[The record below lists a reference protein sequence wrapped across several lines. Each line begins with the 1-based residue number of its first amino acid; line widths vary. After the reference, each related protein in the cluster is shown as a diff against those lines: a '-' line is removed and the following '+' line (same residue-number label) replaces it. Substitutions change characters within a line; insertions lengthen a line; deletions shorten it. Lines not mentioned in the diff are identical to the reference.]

1 MRTSIRQINGSAHG
15 EKLDFLSFL
24 TQATSFIVD
33 IAKTIACLAAVG
45 CIFILIRLLPERIR
59 RFVSAIAALL
69 LFVAL
74 YGYAVQQI
82 AFLAIK
88 TTFIKF
94 ALVNI
99 CALTSLFCLYLATNC
114 GYVFAR
120 KTRRLGGFLPRQS
133 STEVFSRKEFVIA
146 STSYLRISPVILQ

>member
-1 MRTSIRQINGSAHG
+1 MRTSIRKINGLAHG

-33 IAKTIACLAAVG
+33 IAKTIASLAAVG
-45 CIFILIRLLPERIR
+45 CIFILIRLLPKRIR

-88 TTFIKF
+88 TTLINF

-99 CALTSLFCLYLATNC
+99 CALTSLFCLYFATNC

-120 KTRRLGGFLPRQS
+120 KTRRFGSLLPRQS
-133 STEVFSRKEFVIA
+133 STEVFSRKEFIIA
-146 STSYLRISPVILQ
+146 STSYLRISPIILQ